1 MATAQ
6 QQNSGIVKKLYK
18 SRKYVLE
25 LMKAQG
31 YNVSEYNEFSINEIH
46 IMNQSK
52 QLDMLVQ
59 NESGQKTYIKYYINS
74 SIRPQNIHDM
84 IDDLYHLEQ
93 LIGSKDAL
101 LIIAKDPPND
111 TLINILQ
118 QLFADDQIYIT
129 IISLS
134 QLQFNILEH
143 DLVPKHTKMT
153 PEEVVEFKKKY
164 NIINDKQI
172 PQISRFD
179 PVAQAI
185 GLRPGECCHIQRMSK
200 TAIDGDYYRI
210 CVNN

>member
-46 IMNQSK
+46 IMNQNK

-153 PEEVVEFKKKY
+153 PEEVVEFKKQY
-164 NIINDKQI
+164 NIISDKQI

-179 PVAQAI
+179 PVAKAI
-185 GLRPGECCHIQRMSK
+185 GLRPGECCRILRMSK